1 MKFEKSYNISEE
13 LFSQWCCVVLQPA
26 VLAEQTPPIES
37 VPLEARSI
45 DLVDVSSKLLR
56 IVLQGIRP

>member
-26 VLAEQTPPIES
+26 TLAEQTPPIES
-37 VPLEARSI
+37 VPLEAR
-45 DLVDVSSKLLR
+45 
-56 IVLQGIRP
+56 